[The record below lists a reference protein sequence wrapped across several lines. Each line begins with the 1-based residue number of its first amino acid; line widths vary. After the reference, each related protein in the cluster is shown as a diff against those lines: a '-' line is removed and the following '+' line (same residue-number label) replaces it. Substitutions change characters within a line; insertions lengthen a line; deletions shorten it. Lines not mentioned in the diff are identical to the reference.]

1 MRLRQLADIDAV
13 GARTF
18 RPHHGTPML
27 KDQLTQDLKDAMRA
41 KDVVRRDT
49 IRMVQAAIIEKE
61 KSGSGEANEEDVL
74 AILAKQ
80 AKQRRDAMQQ
90 YTSADRLDLAEQEAN
105 ELAVIESYLPV
116 QLSDED
122 VQSAVQAIVERTGA
136 TSMKDMGRV
145 MGAAMGE
152 LKGKADGSRV
162 QTAVR
167 SALSA

>member
-1 MRLRQLADIDAV
+1 
-13 GARTF
+13 
-18 RPHHGTPML
+18 ML

-41 KDVVRRDT
+41 KDLVRRDT

-61 KSGSGEANEEDVL
+61 KSGSGEATEDDVL
-74 AILAKQ
+74 AILTKQ
-80 AKQRRDAMQQ
+80 AKQRRDAIQQ
-90 YTSADRLDLAEQEAN
+90 YTAADRLDLSEKEAN
-105 ELAVIESYLPV
+105 ELAVIESYLPQ
-116 QLSDED
+116 QLSDEE

-162 QTAVR
+162 QAAVR
-167 SALSA
+167 ATLSA